1 MKKTIVGFI
10 TALLFSALIYQP
22 TLVEVIKLR
31 TFDAFIKT
39 EEPTGSIVLLNLSE
53 KDIQAE
59 GGWPFPRKRL
69 AEIHID
75 LLNAGAASVSWVAVF
90 SEPDRFGGDNAFAE
104 ALSYYPSVIA
114 MFETDGFKEV
124 PKTEGTVILGED
136 VGGIDATGVTQNI
149 KVLRDV
155 ALQGVVSAPVDVDNL
170 VRRMPLLMRIPDG
183 WMASFGTQLLKAV
196 TGTSTYVIKTNT
208 TGIQEVRVKQ
218 LNPIPT
224 DKFGRVWVNWVAP
237 HGTSLDKMD
246 VEGKVVIVGTTAKG
260 ILPQVA
266 TPVGLLYPH
275 QIQASL
281 AETIIHAS
289 NKRMPMIP
297 NETLLYEMLNFVFG
311 VLLVYIF
318 INYLGVYLGLA
329 LSTAAIIGMGAFGLA
344 LIQRGFLIDVTWTMI
359 SQFVVASA
367 TFYLNYKE
375 QYKLRQLIKKQFEHY
390 LDPRQVKRLQDN
402 PELLRLGGEKR
413 YCTFLFTDV
422 RGFTALSESVSP
434 EEVTYIMN
442 KALTAQQTAVKKFG
456 GCTDK
461 FIGDAMMAIFGA
473 PLDLEGHEE
482 KAIQCAKQIQLN
494 MEELN
499 VEFQAK
505 GLPPIKIGIGINS
518 GDAII
523 GNMGSEQRFDYTA
536 IGDAVNVAA
545 RLESG
550 TKDAGVD
557 VLIGYNTA
565 QNANSELQSLPSIKA
580 KGKSNKLK
588 VYTIIFKETEWL
600 PLKSR

>member
-10 TALLFSALIYQP
+10 TALLFSALLYQP

-59 GGWPFPRKRL
+59 GGWPFPRERL

-297 NETLLYEMLNFVFG
+297 SEAQLYEILNFVFG
-311 VLLVYIF
+311 VLLVFVF

-390 LDPRQVKRLQDN
+390 LDPRQVKRLQEN
-402 PELLRLGGEKR
+402 PELLRLGGENR

-442 KALTAQQTAVKKFG
+442 KALSAQQTAVEKFG

-473 PLDLEGHEE
+473 PLDLDGHEE
-482 KAIQCAKQIQLN
+482 KAIQCAKQIQIN

-499 VEFQAK
+499 VEFEAE
-505 GLPPIKIGIGINS
+505 GLPHIKIGIGINT
-518 GDAII
+518 GFAIV

-536 IGDAVNVAA
+536 IGDAVNIAA

-550 TKDAGVD
+550 TKAAGVD
-557 VLIGYNTA
+557 VLIGDKTA
-565 QNANSELQSLPSIKA
+565 QNACSRLQLLPSIEA
-580 KGKSNKLK
+580 KGKSEKLQ
-588 VYTIIFKETEWL
+588 VYTIHHKG
-600 PLKSR
+600 

>member
-1 MKKTIVGFI
+1 MFA
-10 TALLFSALIYQP
+10 ALVYQP

-31 TFDAFIKT
+31 TFDALVKT
-39 EEPTGSIVLLNLSE
+39 EQPTGNIVLLNLTE
-53 KDIQAE
+53 EDIHNE
-59 GGWPFPRKRL
+59 GGWPFPRERL
-69 AEIHID
+69 AEIHVD
-75 LLNAGAASVSWVAVF
+75 LLNAGATSVAWVAVF
-90 SEPDRFGGDNAFAE
+90 SEPDRFGGDGIFAK
-104 ALSYYPSVIA
+104 ALSYHPSVIA
-114 MFETDGFKEV
+114 MFETEGYKEI
-124 PKTEGTVILGED
+124 PQTEGTVILGD
-136 VGGIDATGVTQNI
+136 DLGGIDATGVTQNI
-149 KVLRDV
+149 EIFRYVS
-155 ALQGVVSAPVDVDNL
+155 LQGIVSAPVDVDNL
-170 VRRMPLLMRIPDG
+170 VRRMPLLMRSPDG

-196 TGTSTYVIKTNT
+196 TGTNTYVIKTNAN
-208 TGIQEVRVKQ
+208 GIEEVRVKQ

-224 DKFGRVWVNWVAP
+224 DTFGRVWVNWIAP
-237 HGTSLDKMD
+237 HETSLDKMD
-246 VEGKVVIVGTTAKG
+246 VEGKMVIVGTTAKG
-260 ILPQVA
+260 ILPQVS
-266 TPVGLLYPH
+266 TPKGLLYPH
-275 QIQASL
+275 QIQASFV
-281 AETIIHAS
+281 ETMLHAS
-289 NKRMPMIP
+289 NKSMPRIP
-297 NETLLYEMLNFVFG
+297 QASLLYEMLNFVFG
-311 VLLVYIF
+311 VLLVYLF
-318 INYLGVYLGLA
+318 INYLGVYLGITFSALA
-329 LSTAAIIGMGAFGLA
+329 IGGMGVLGYM
-344 LIQRGFLIDVTWTMI
+344 LIQRGLLIDVTWTMI

-390 LDPRQVKRLQDN
+390 LDPRQVKRLQEN
-402 PELLRLGGEKR
+402 PELLKLGGEKR

-494 MEELN
+494 MAELN
-499 VEFQAK
+499 VEFETE

-518 GDAII
+518 GEAII

-550 TKDAGVD
+550 TKAAGVD
-557 VLIGYNTA
+557 VLIGDKTA
-565 QNANSELQSLPSIKA
+565 QNACSRLQLLPSIEA
-580 KGKSNKLK
+580 KGKSEKLQ
-588 VYTIIFKETEWL
+588 VYTIHHKG
-600 PLKSR
+600 